1 MEDLKFAY
9 FNSEENLFQN
19 LNLEIKRFQHT
30 IITGPNG
37 TGKSTLLGLLAGV
50 LYPLEGSVKT
60 HTSKFGYI
68 GVTPMIIT
76 GTLRE
81 NLLYGSTEKIE
92 DSKILESINQFQ
104 LFNEDI
110 DNILELEVS
119 NKSLSS
125 GQMQKVSFIR
135 AILSNVE
142 ILLLDE
148 STSNLDDYSRDLIF
162 KILKEKKNYNY
173 QLYA

>member
-1 MEDLKFAY
+1 MEQEKCF
-9 FNSEENLFQN
+9 
-19 LNLEIKRFQHT
+19 
-30 IITGPNG
+30 
-37 TGKSTLLGLLAGV
+37 LGLLAGV

-68 GVTPMIIT
+68 GVNPMIIT

-81 NLLYGSTEKIE
+81 NLYGSTEKIE

-110 DNILELEVS
+110 DNVLELEVS

-125 GQMQKVSFIR
+125 GQMQS
-135 AILSNVE
+135 ILYSGNL
-142 ILLLDE
+142 IKCRDI
-148 STSNLDDYSRDLIF
+148 TSR
-162 KILKEKKNYNY
+162 
-173 QLYA
+173 